1 MRRVLVLGGTGFLG
15 AHLVGAFA
23 ATGAEVLSASRGGP
37 LSVDLTAASPDELA
51 AVLRDARPDVV
62 VNAAGRAWQA
72 TEREMREANAVAV
85 GKLVG
90 ALARLPSRPRLIQL
104 GSVHEY
110 GPGTVGAG
118 TSEHEVPAPVTAYG
132 RSKLDG
138 SLAVLEGVR
147 SGGLNAVVLRLANV
161 CGPGAPRGSLLG
173 AVTAQLAGHSGVG
186 PVELRLAPLRARRDF
201 VDVRDVAAAVV
212 AAADLPYPDGAKPVV
227 NVGRG
232 VAVPMRDLV
241 ERLIALSGVPVRIE
255 EIPDAGAARNDVE
268 WQQLDISRA
277 RLLLGWRPR
286 YGLDESLRDLLASG
300 TTAAVTA
307 AMA

>member
-15 AHLVGAFA
+15 AHLVDAFT

-37 LSVDLTAASPDELA
+37 LSVDLTAAGPDELA
-51 AVLRDARPDVV
+51 SVLRGIAPDVV

-72 TEREMREANAVAV
+72 SEEEMLRANAEAVETLVA
-85 GKLVG
+85 
-90 ALARLPSRPRLIQL
+90 ALTRLPSRPRLVQL

-110 GPGTVGAG
+110 GPGTVGTG

-132 RSKLDG
+132 RSKLRG
-138 SLAVLEGVR
+138 SRAVLDGVR
-147 SGGLNAVVLRLANV
+147 AGGLNGVVLRLANV

-173 AVTAQLAGHSGVG
+173 AVAARLADHSGAG
-186 PVELRLAPLRARRDF
+186 PVELRLSPLRARRDF

-232 VAVPMRDLV
+232 VAVPARDLV
-241 ERLIALSGVPVRIE
+241 DRLIALSGVPVRIVE
-255 EIPDAGAARNDVE
+255 TPEAGARRDDVE

-286 YGLDESLRDLLASG
+286 RGLDESLRDLLASG
-300 TTAAVTA
+300 RTAVA
-307 AMA
+307 A

>member
-15 AHLVGAFA
+15 AHLVDAFT

-37 LSVDLTAASPDELA
+37 LSVDLTAAGPDELTS
-51 AVLRDARPDVV
+51 VLRGIAPDVV

-72 TEREMREANAVAV
+72 SEEEMLRANAEAVETLVA
-85 GKLVG
+85 
-90 ALARLPSRPRLIQL
+90 ALTRLPSRPRLVQL

-110 GPGTVGAG
+110 GPGTVGTG

-132 RSKLDG
+132 RSKLRG
-138 SLAVLEGVR
+138 SRAVLDGVR
-147 SGGLNAVVLRLANV
+147 AGGLNGVVLRLANV

-173 AVTAQLAGHSGVG
+173 AVAARLADHSASG
-186 PVELRLAPLRARRDF
+186 PVELRLSPLRARRDF

-232 VAVPMRDLV
+232 VAVPARDLV
-241 ERLIALSGVPVRIE
+241 DRLIALSGVAVRIVE
-255 EIPDAGAARNDVE
+255 TPEAGARRDDVQ

-277 RLLLGWRPR
+277 RLLLGWRPLR
-286 YGLDESLRDLLASG
+286 GLDESLRDMLASG
-300 TTAAVTA
+300 RTAVA
-307 AMA
+307 A